1 MKIYLQAY
9 AVLKEHFPEEKIEYE
24 IADGATVAD
33 LMHKLAQDFPVLA
46 DLLPITRLASENEYI
61 HPQTPLLSQTEYC
74 LIPPVSGG

>member
-9 AVLKEHFPEEKIEYE
+9 AILKEHFPQEKIEYE
-24 IADGATVAD
+24 IEEGATVAD

-46 DLLPITRLASENEYI
+46 DLLPMTRLASEDEYI
-61 HPQTPLLSQTEYC
+61 HAQTLLVSQMEYC